1 MAGPVVVALDVGTT
15 EVKAAAFVVVGTAGA
30 APPPVVATVALV
42 TRHPLPG
49 RAEQD
54 PGTVLAAAADA
65 LRRCVATTRTR
76 FGADVEVAALSVTAA
91 MHALVGVDDTLA
103 PCTPLVT
110 WADERA
116 AEEAL
121 AQRAADPQGVLVRR
135 TGTPHHPMAPRAK
148 LAWWSRHHPDVAGRV
163 RWWLGLKDWVLW
175 WLTGEVLTER
185 SSAGGTGLCA
195 LDTGGWDPEALAVAR
210 VDAACLPVVRE
221 PTEVVAL
228 RARLAA
234 EIGLPAGLPVV
245 PGAAD
250 GPVSNLGVG
259 ATGPGT
265 LAVTVGTSVAA
276 RVVVDRP
283 LTGDDNDGS
292 LFCYPLALDRWVV
305 GGALGNGGS
314 VLDWVAATVAGGAS
328 LDDLLD
334 AAASVAPGAD
344 GLMMVPFLAPE
355 RAPRWEPGRSA
366 TLLGLRLHHGPA
378 HLARAAVEGVGLQLA
393 ALAARVEAVSGVGEV
408 RASGGALR
416 HPLWRQVVAAAFGRP
431 VLVVGDR
438 IGTALGAAAVGWFA
452 VGGAVDLDR
461 ARADLVGHGE
471 VVEEVAPDPVAVAA
485 RRSGARTLR
494 ALVADA
500 DRVVEALDRPTA
512 GPADAPGSG

>member
-1 MAGPVVVALDVGTT
+1 MVLALDVGTT
-15 EVKAAAFVVVGTAGA
+15 EVKAAAFVVVGPAGA
-30 APPPVVATVALV
+30 APPPVVATVPLV
-42 TRHPLPG
+42 THRPAPG

-54 PGTVLAAAADA
+54 PGAVLAAATEA
-65 LRRCVATTRTR
+65 LGRCLATTRAR
-76 FGADVEVAALSVTAA
+76 SGVDVEVAALSVTAA
-91 MHALVGVDDTLA
+91 MHGLVGVDETLA

-116 AEEAL
+116 ADQAL
-121 AQRAADPQGVLVRR
+121 AQRAADPEGALARR

-148 LAWWSRHHPDVAGRV
+148 LAWWSRHHPEVVARV

-195 LDTGGWDPEALAVAR
+195 LDTGSWDPEAVGVAR
-210 VDAACLPVVRE
+210 VDAACLPGVHE
-221 PTEVVAL
+221 PTGVVAL
-228 RARLAA
+228 RPRVAA
-234 EIGLPAGLPVV
+234 ELGLPAGLPVV

-259 ATGPGT
+259 ATGPGA

-283 LTGDDNDGS
+283 LTGDDCAGS

-314 VLDWVAATVAGGAS
+314 VLDWVAATVAGGAP

-334 AAASVAPGAD
+334 AAAAVAPGAG
-344 GLMMVPFLAPE
+344 GLVMVPFLAPE
-355 RAPRWEPGRSA
+355 RAPLWEPGRSA
-366 TLLGLRLHHGPA
+366 TLVGLSHHHGRA

-393 ALAARVEAVSGVGEV
+393 ALAGRVQAVGGVGEV

-416 HPLWRQVVAAAFGRP
+416 HPLWRQVVAAALGRP
-431 VLVVGDR
+431 VLVVGDLA
-438 IGTALGAAAVGWFA
+438 GTALGAAALAWFA
-452 VGGAVDLDR
+452 VGGAADLEG
-461 ARADLVGHGE
+461 ARADLVGRGE

-485 RRSGARTLR
+485 CRSGALTLR
-494 ALVADA
+494 ALVADV
-500 DRVVEALDRPTA
+500 DRVVEGLDRRPA
-512 GPADAPGSG
+512 GPTGEPGSG